1 MNDDH
6 VRLRIRGKFLSHQL
20 PTQSPSKT
28 WGGRAKNETCAV
40 CDDNIVAMSE
50 IEAESADGR
59 TRFYH
64 LHCYQLLYEERR
76 SIGRVT
82 IASENSTK

>member
-6 VRLRIRGKFLSHQL
+6 VRLRIRDKFLSHQL

-28 WGGRAKNETCAV
+28 WGGRAKNEICAV
-40 CDDNIVAMSE
+40 CDDSIVGMSE

-64 LHCYQLLYEERR
+64 VHCYGLLCLERE
-76 SIGRVT
+76 SIRKAT
-82 IASENSTK
+82 IVSASSME